1 MTTFGLAWIVATI
14 ALALHVADEA
24 ANDFLTFYNAQALRI
39 RRALGNIVP
48 FPPTFTFVPWLT
60 GLVAGIALLAAL
72 APSAL
77 AGSPWMR
84 PLGYFLAALHVAH
97 GLGHVVGSLV
107 TKRILPGAISA
118 PLLILSGAWLGY
130 ATLEQLP

>member
-1 MTTFGLAWIVATI
+1 MTTFGLAWLAATI

-24 ANDFLTFYNAQALRI
+24 AHDFLSFYNPQALRI

-60 GLVAGIALLAAL
+60 GLVAGIALLVFLVPPA
-72 APSAL
+72 S

-84 PLGYFLAALHVAH
+84 PLGYFLAALHIAN
-97 GLGHVVGSLV
+97 GSGHVIGSLV
-107 TKRILPGAISA
+107 TRRLLPGAISA

-130 ATLEQLP
+130 ATVTLE